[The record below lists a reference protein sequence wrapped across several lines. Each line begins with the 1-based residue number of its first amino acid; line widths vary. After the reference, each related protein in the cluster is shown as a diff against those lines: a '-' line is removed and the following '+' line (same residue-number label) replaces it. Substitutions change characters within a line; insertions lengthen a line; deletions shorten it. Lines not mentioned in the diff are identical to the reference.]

1 MPNKIGFS
9 CLTPLLGTRGGI
21 AGDFTITQLADDHYW
36 MVGSGMAERYHQRY
50 FNSITLPREVSF
62 ISKTSEYCGFNIAG
76 PKSRELL
83 ARLSQTDFRT
93 DNWKFMQS
101 KKISIVGEEA
111 IAIRISFTGDLGWE
125 VYVKEKNQIK
135 LYEALFEMGSD
146 LKVKPVG
153 SRALT
158 SLRIEKGYGSWGREY
173 SPEYWPQE
181 VGLESLIKMD
191 NQIF

>member
-1 MPNKIGFS
+1 
-9 CLTPLLGTRGGI
+9 
-21 AGDFTITQLADDHYW
+21 
-36 MVGSGMAERYHQRY
+36 
-50 FNSITLPREVSF
+50 
-62 ISKTSEYCGFNIAG
+62 
-76 PKSRELL
+76 
-83 ARLSQTDFRT
+83 
-93 DNWKFMQS
+93 MQS

-191 NQIF
+191 KPDFLGK